1 MSEDKKTAPKLK
13 KISDVANPG
22 ESAPSPN
29 SKSVIISHH
38 TTIQDPMV
46 TAENQSSSTESASEN
61 PAANPHA
68 AKIIIQPLADSELLK
83 PKPEEPTEYS
93 PELVPV
99 EDKASNEDNPE
110 QQPTSLVT
118 EEVVASPTVTP
129 KTEAATTTAITS
141 DAKIGTKDVQT
152 DAQVAAAEDA
162 EAKRQ
167 AELAVMIANK
177 KFYLPINTSDRQ
189 RTMEFIISGVILSI
203 LLGLIWIDIALDAG
217 LIHLGGLKALTHFFN

>member
-1 MSEDKKTAPKLK
+1 MAEDKKTAPKLK

-46 TAENQSSSTESASEN
+46 TAENQSSSTESAPEN
-61 PAANPHA
+61 PAATPHA

-83 PKPEEPTEYS
+83 PTPEEPIEVDA
-93 PELVPV
+93 ELVSAV
-99 EDKASNEDNPE
+99 DKAAIEDNPE
-110 QQPTSLVT
+110 QQPTNPVT
-118 EEVVASPTVTP
+118 EDVEASPTVTP
-129 KTEAATTTAITS
+129 KAEAATTTAITS
-141 DAKIGTKDVQT
+141 DAKIGTKEVQT

-189 RTMEFIISGVILSI
+189 RTMEFIISGAILSI
-203 LLGLIWIDIALDAG
+203 LLGLIWVDIALDAG